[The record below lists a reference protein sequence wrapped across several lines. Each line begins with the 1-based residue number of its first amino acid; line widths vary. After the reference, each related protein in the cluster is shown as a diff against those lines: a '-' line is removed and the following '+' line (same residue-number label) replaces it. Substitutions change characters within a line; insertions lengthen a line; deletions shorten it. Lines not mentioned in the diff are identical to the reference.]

1 MNNKEVEPKM
11 VNKEKLKNP
20 LFLFNAFVLAAFIVL
35 NFVADGYAESARRF
49 PKFVFGIG
57 MAVILFWMVI
67 YFLFPRAMQFI
78 ESQEEAEEGGR
89 GDRRRYYRAWF
100 CIVLPILI
108 GYFFGFIFL
117 VPAAFISY
125 GLILGDRKKLVSLM
139 IIMVI
144 TTVVFYLGFDYILN
158 IPLLKGVFVDLG

>member
-1 MNNKEVEPKM
+1 
-11 VNKEKLKNP
+11 
-20 LFLFNAFVLAAFIVL
+20 
-35 NFVADGYAESARRF
+35 
-49 PKFVFGIG
+49 
-57 MAVILFWMVI
+57 
-67 YFLFPRAMQFI
+67 
-78 ESQEEAEEGGR
+78 
-89 GDRRRYYRAWF
+89 
-100 CIVLPILI
+100 LI